1 MPTSVRLDPKTE
13 AVVRRLARQKRRT
26 KSEVIREAIARMGE
40 GVSTPQPDTPY
51 ALIEDLIGI
60 AHGGPP
66 DLARRAD
73 EAFKDLLVRGRL
85 SR

>member
-13 AVVRRLARQKRRT
+13 AVVRRLARQTRRT
-26 KSEVIREAIARMGE
+26 KSEVIREAIARMAEE
-40 GVSTPQPDTPY
+40 GNTPRPSSPY
-51 ALIEDLIGI
+51 AAVEDLVGI
-60 AHGGPP
+60 ARGGPP

-73 EAFKDLLVRGRL
+73 EAFKDLLIRKRV